1 MLKKNMCNS
10 YVWGTDLKDFV
21 FCLITG
27 HDVYVYSQHKNW
39 AQFSKNLKQSDPNIS
54 TAFYLNN
61 VTGNHFDPVLTS
73 LKW

>member
-1 MLKKNMCNS
+1 MWNS
-10 YVWGTDLKDFV
+10 FVWGTDLEVYV

-27 HDVYVYSQHKNW
+27 QDVYVYSQHKNW
-39 AQFSKNLKQSDPNIS
+39 NHFSVNLKQSDPKTS

-61 VTGNHFDPVLTS
+61 STGIHFDPVLTS